1 MRRFSSMKYAVAE
14 TRRILRDRFARYLPV
29 IQYAAAAPRGGNLIP
44 DEQLLELLLGLDIVC
59 KSDIDSSRAAYDA
72 ASPPGIGEPS
82 LDEVIAAGWIRVV
95 WGRIAAP
102 FEIDQRARARPD
114 DNLTALSALL
124 KERFGETYA
133 FSGAAYGDVGLESL
147 AAAIERGDASPGAL
161 RSQSP
166 EWVAARLWD
175 RALPA
180 SSHGGA
186 LRVWVDRW
194 RLLGWPLLVAH
205 ETWSE
210 AAANAFREAALSV
223 LTAEFNPIFKEHLER
238 EGASFS
244 EEERVPMSNDADDD
258 PLKAA
263 MLDIIEKRN
272 AAIETHTA
280 LRRSPGF
287 AAASKRSETLVAD
300 YALGLNAV
308 SLMSTRSSA
317 YGEVL
322 LSLRMLDLLLES
334 AISTL
339 SLIREGMLNPA
350 RREMRFLLEA
360 SIKAWWCDS
369 VEPSG
374 GVQRKIDFLDDLGS
388 ARFREVVDTL
398 HPRLLDELTRGNLIQ
413 IITNL
418 YAQLST
424 HVHASTGGIGVNL
437 RRFRRG
443 EYVGFEAIAD
453 VSRVNELFTQVLDIS
468 LAAVFE
474 SFDPELLGDVF
485 VQVFDDNPKWT
496 FHKTPLVKSI
506 SAHYDYKVE
515 RQRRPPCLSS
525 SEK

>member
-1 MRRFSSMKYAVAE
+1 
-14 TRRILRDRFARYLPV
+14 
-29 IQYAAAAPRGGNLIP
+29 
-44 DEQLLELLLGLDIVC
+44 
-59 KSDIDSSRAAYDA
+59 
-72 ASPPGIGEPS
+72 
-82 LDEVIAAGWIRVV
+82 
-95 WGRIAAP
+95 
-102 FEIDQRARARPD
+102 
-114 DNLTALSALL
+114 
-124 KERFGETYA
+124 
-133 FSGAAYGDVGLESL
+133 
-147 AAAIERGDASPGAL
+147 
-161 RSQSP
+161 
-166 EWVAARLWD
+166 
-175 RALPA
+175 
-180 SSHGGA
+180 
-186 LRVWVDRW
+186 
-194 RLLGWPLLVAH
+194 
-205 ETWSE
+205 
-210 AAANAFREAALSV
+210 
-223 LTAEFNPIFKEHLER
+223 
-238 EGASFS
+238 
-244 EEERVPMSNDADDD
+244 MSNDADDD

-322 LSLRMLDLLLES
+322 LSLRMLDLLIES

-424 HVHASTGGIGVNL
+424 HVHASTGGIWRQPQAVSTGRVRRL
-437 RRFRRG
+437 RSHR
-443 EYVGFEAIAD
+443 
-453 VSRVNELFTQVLDIS
+453 
-468 LAAVFE
+468 
-474 SFDPELLGDVF
+474 
-485 VQVFDDNPKWT
+485 
-496 FHKTPLVKSI
+496 
-506 SAHYDYKVE
+506 
-515 RQRRPPCLSS
+515 
-525 SEK
+525 